1 MVSSDK
7 KNTKGFDRFS
17 RMTVLADYSP
27 LVKSRALLF
36 VNDSCELEDLI
47 QEGNI
52 GLLSATFKYDESL
65 SAFSTFARRCI
76 DSAIIDYL
84 RKNSK
89 LSVVPQ
95 GMIVDINDI
104 EIPDNAA
111 SPEYEV
117 AIKDEYNEMVNKAKS
132 ALSGF
137 EYSVFCGLIRGDSHA
152 EIAAQNGVELK
163 SVRNAVQRIRI
174 KLK

>member
-1 MVSSDK
+1 MASSDL
-7 KNTKGFDRFS
+7 KNKKGFDRFS
-17 RMTVLADYSP
+17 HMTVLVDYAP
-27 LVKSRALLF
+27 LVKSRAMLF

-52 GLLSATFKYDESL
+52 GLLSAAFKYDESL

-89 LSVVPQ
+89 PSVIPQ
-95 GMIVDINDI
+95 GMLVDIDDI
-104 EIPDNAA
+104 DIPDNAA
-111 SPEYEV
+111 SPEHEV
-117 AIKDEYNEMVNKAKS
+117 AVKDEYNEMVNKAKS
-132 ALSGF
+132 VLSGF
-137 EYSVFCGLIRGDSHA
+137 EYSVFGGLVRGDSHA
-152 EIAAQNGVELK
+152 EIAAQIGVELK
-163 SVRNAVQRIRI
+163 AVRNAVQRIRT